1 MVALREVKCFTV
13 GGYVTDTIG
22 RFSKVGREISKI
34 QNGVKYMLK
43 EENNMDKSGIEFL
56 MSKKT
61 RFVD

>member
-1 MVALREVKCFTV
+1 MV

-22 RFSKVGREISKI
+22 RFSKVGKEISKI

-43 EENNMDKSGIEFL
+43 EENNMDKSWIEFL

-61 RFVD
+61 RFVV